1 MSRKR
6 KKKTPLRNDFTDAL
20 DKEISERKIVERTAT
35 AEKVPEVIA
44 ATETISAA
52 TATEKISSETVSAEV
67 TEKVSLEKVTPAVE
81 VIEVAVD
88 AKLEERILKEADNT
102 FFEEKPSEELP
113 RKTIYRSKGMQRWAE
128 EQREEKLPPKVEPAP
143 KVETPK
149 KLSRPEKFGVVVAAV
164 MLIYS
169 FVNFDKPL
177 FFLAMALFTNFIRPA
192 IGALFGKHDLAVQN
206 ALHTFSIVAFFGALF
221 FLFTS

>member
-52 TATEKISSETVSAEV
+52 ETISSETVSAEV

-81 VIEVAVD
+81 VVEVAVD